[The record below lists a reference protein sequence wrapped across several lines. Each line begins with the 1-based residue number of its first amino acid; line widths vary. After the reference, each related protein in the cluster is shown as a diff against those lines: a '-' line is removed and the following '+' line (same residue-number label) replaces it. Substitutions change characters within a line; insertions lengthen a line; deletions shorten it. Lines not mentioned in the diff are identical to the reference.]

1 MAGGLEKKCSLSSWQ
16 VEEIRDNIDR
26 IQGCVEEVKRKH
38 HYYIIKII
46 IIITMN
52 NYYNV
57 QYLHRLRGN
66 TAPFS
71 PRPRLTKVRNCLQKN
86 VVLFFSKPTLNS
98 VLNVL
103 TA

>member
-1 MAGGLEKKCSLSSWQ
+1 MSRS
-16 VEEIRDNIDR
+16 
-26 IQGCVEEVKRKH
+26 
-38 HYYIIKII
+38 
-46 IIITMN
+46 
-52 NYYNV
+52 
-57 QYLHRLRGN
+57 RGN

>member
-1 MAGGLEKKCSLSSWQ
+1 
-16 VEEIRDNIDR
+16 
-26 IQGCVEEVKRKH
+26 
-38 HYYIIKII
+38 
-46 IIITMN
+46 MN

-86 VVLFFSKPTLNS
+86 VVLSFKTYFEFSTQCTYCINR
-98 VLNVL
+98 NIL
-103 TA
+103 TTYKNCVEMKQELEDSMSNIKKTANKVRAKLKGKS